1 MTFLPN
7 PAKIRKCLVQQLG
20 KSVSLDAAVA
30 FIGRDWA
37 DIIGTFSG
45 PIRVVCWLS
54 STNTN
59 PYAVEQM
66 MSREN
71 ICVHQLPAMHARVYI
86 LEGEPTRCVVG
97 SENLTSAALS
107 EENASGQYEAG
118 VNVRDR
124 RKVNIIRSWFEELW
138 DEASPISPF
147 DLESAKKQWELA
159 RSKKKDSDK
168 RKTSAGASQD
178 VGSVF
183 PVNWKSKRELLNLA
197 NDVRTEDFS
206 DLDKYTSTLSRIVEN
221 GRRRDVKE
229 LIEFVAEWTSHE
241 GKYRP
246 ALNEPRGRIRKA
258 FKVLFD
264 HSRSIESRLHDLD
277 SNGTCKIPGFGLASL
292 TMILYWRVPTE
303 YPPFNRRT
311 QLFLKDFGFE
321 GYIPKALSPTQFG
334 KWIAFA
340 QELSARLQLPS
351 TGHVDR
357 LVWSY
362 TDGRQI

>member
-1 MTFLPN
+1 MTFLSN
-7 PAKIRKCLVQQLG
+7 PAKIRKCLVQQLA
-20 KSVSLDAAVA
+20 KAVSLDAAVA
-30 FIGRDWA
+30 FIGSDWA

-45 PIRVVCWLS
+45 QIRVVCWLS

-71 ICVHQLPAMHARVYI
+71 ICVQQLTAMHAKVYI
-86 LEGEPTRCVVG
+86 LEGEPTRCIVG
-97 SENLTSAALS
+97 SANLTSAALS
-107 EENASGQYEAG
+107 EKNASGQYEAG
-118 VNVRDR
+118 INIQDR
-124 RKVNIIRSWFEELW
+124 RRVNNIRSWFEGLW
-138 DEASPISPF
+138 DEARPISPS

-159 RSKKKDSDK
+159 RSKKRDSDK
-168 RKTSAGASQD
+168 RKTRAGTSQD
-178 VGSVF
+178 NGPSF
-183 PVNWKSKRELLNLA
+183 PINWKPKRKLLNLA
-197 NDVRTEDFS
+197 NDVRTENFS
-206 DLDKYTSTLSRIVEN
+206 DFEKYTSTLSRIVEK

-229 LIEFVAEWTSHE
+229 LIGFVAEWTSHE

-246 ALNEPRGRIRKA
+246 ALNESPGRIREA

-264 HSRSIESRLHDLD
+264 HSRNIESRLHDLD
-277 SNGTCKIPGFGLASL
+277 SNGACKIPGFGLASL

-311 QLFLKDFGFE
+311 RKFLKDFGFD
-321 GYIPKALSPTQFG
+321 GYIPKTLSPTQFG
-334 KWIAFA
+334 KWISFS
-340 QELSARLQLPS
+340 QELSERLQLPS

-357 LVWSY
+357 LVWRY